1 MRDVDI
7 RNQWLDLC
15 RAMAILLVVA
25 AHGFFFV
32 PWIKTPILELVL
44 GYFGVEIF
52 FCLSGFLIG
61 SIFIETANRFEESPS
76 VILLFMIRRWLR
88 TIPNYYFFLAL
99 NLCLF
104 ALAWT
109 FEKPEG
115 VGRYLVFCQNLLT
128 PHPNFFPEA
137 WSLAIEEI
145 FYFLLPIAF
154 VGFWALLRK
163 PLPALVAS
171 LVAILAGSM
180 ILRWQGAHSATL
192 WDEGIRKV
200 ALYRVDSLMWG
211 VLLSIAYRKLLS
223 SKPRATLLLAASL
236 LLVLSISVYSVSRG
250 TEWLNSSFF
259 AKFWIFTITSIGM
272 CGLLLAGLRIK
283 VPVKL
288 DIVFR
293 KISQLSYSMYLSNLA
308 SLFTVLHFFGMSRD
322 AEGAAIRVTLYLGI
336 IFVLSNLSHRCI
348 ERPFLRLRRKYF
360 PDEKAIQYRSTA
372 PVQS

>member
-1 MRDVDI
+1 MHPVSN

-25 AHGFFFV
+25 AHGLFFV
-32 PWIKTPILELVL
+32 PWSKAPMMQRLF

-61 SIFIETANRFEESPS
+61 SIFMETVNRFEESPS
-76 VILLFMIRRWLR
+76 AILLFMIRRWLR

-109 FEKPEG
+109 FEKPEE
-115 VGRYLVFCQNLLT
+115 VGKYLVFCQNLLT

-145 FYFLLPIAF
+145 FYFLLPISFA
-154 VGFWALLRK
+154 GFWTLLRK
-163 PLPALVAS
+163 PLPALLAS

-180 ILRWQGAHSATL
+180 TLRWYGAHSATL
-192 WDEGIRKV
+192 WDEGVRKV

-211 VLLSIAYRKLLS
+211 VLLSVAYRKFLVTR
-223 SKPRATLLLAASL
+223 PRATLLLAACL
-236 LLVLSISVYSVSRG
+236 LLVLSVSVYSVSRS

-259 AKFWIFTITSIGM
+259 AKFWIFTITSVGI

-283 VPVKL
+283 VPVKI
-288 DIVFR
+288 DAIFE
-293 KISQLSYSMYLSNLA
+293 KIARLSYSMYLSNLA
-308 SLFTVLHFFGMSRD
+308 SLFTVLHFFGMSQN
-322 AEGAAIRVTLYLGI
+322 AEGAAVRVALYLGI
-336 IFVLSNLSHRCI
+336 IFALSNLSYRCI
-348 ERPFLRLRRKYF
+348 ELPFLRLRRKYF
-360 PDEKAIQYRSTA
+360 PDEKTARYGSAA